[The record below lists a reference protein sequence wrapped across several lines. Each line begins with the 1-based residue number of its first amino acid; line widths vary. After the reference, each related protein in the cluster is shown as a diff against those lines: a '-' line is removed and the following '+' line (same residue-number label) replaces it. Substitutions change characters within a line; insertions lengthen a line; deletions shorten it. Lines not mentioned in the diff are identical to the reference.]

1 MARIRRLTPNMLRK
15 MVLEEKRRL
24 QKETSDPVAA
34 GDDHPEDVEAAE
46 TDADEYAEPLEKDID
61 FIKALKIQERKLKNR
76 LNKIS
81 EAKKKL
87 RRRVIKRL

>member
-15 MVLEEKRRL
+15 MVLQEKRRL
-24 QKETSDPVAA
+24 REETSDPIVA
-34 GDDHPEDVEAAE
+34 GDDHPEDVEASE
-46 TDADEYAEPLEKDID
+46 TDADEYAETLEKDID
-61 FIKALKIQERKLKNR
+61 FIKALKIQERRLKRR